1 MTTTYNEYVGEAMQL
16 HASGYIERPV
26 TAERVRQELDD
37 LRHPVISQQS
47 DALLRVACFGSFEV
61 YTQNGAA
68 LHFERA
74 KKCFAYLISRRG
86 AKLAIILRIDQAIR
100 AIFYTLNSS
109 KRTGEKI

>member
-1 MTTTYNEYVGEAMQL
+1 MQL
-16 HASGYIERPV
+16 HASGYIEKPV

-68 LHFERA
+68 LYFERA
-74 KKCFAYLISRRG
+74 KAKECFAYLISQRG
-86 AKLAIILRIDQAIR
+86 AKLAIIPRIDQEIR
-100 AIFYTLNSS
+100 AVFYTLNSS
-109 KRTGEKI
+109 KKTSAKKF